1 MHLIIGFLSLPFKVF
16 YRNFESIV
24 SYMCIYSIHIQYI
37 FSGRVLYMGI
47 YYLAFSFGFSFLA
60 SEKEK

>member
-37 FSGRVLYMGI
+37 FSGRVLYMGMH
-47 YYLAFSFGFSFLA
+47 YLAFPYFL
-60 SEKEK
+60 SEPNGKK